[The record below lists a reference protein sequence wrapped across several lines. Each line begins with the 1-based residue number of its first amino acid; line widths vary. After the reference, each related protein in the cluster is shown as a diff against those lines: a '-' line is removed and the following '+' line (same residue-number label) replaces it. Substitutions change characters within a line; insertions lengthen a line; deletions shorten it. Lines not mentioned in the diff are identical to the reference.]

1 MQLSGKLS
9 EEDFT
14 EARRLSRA
22 KRHWLKTL
30 AVNWYGILLLCAI
43 AWSTAAG
50 LMGATHPNWLGVG
63 VLWAVLIAIV
73 GYVFYKRKGAIERQF
88 SRVSAALPDWITVL
102 KDGVKLDGPGG
113 ATLFQ
118 PWSNFQGC
126 REGKRVMLLYT
137 RNGSTIILPIAE
149 LPEMERESIRQML
162 APHVAVANPQTAQE
176 F

>member
-14 EARRLSRA
+14 DARRLSRA
-22 KRHWLKTL
+22 KRHWLKTV

-50 LMGATHPNWLGVG
+50 LMGSTHPNWLGVG

-73 GYVFYKRKGAIERQF
+73 AYVFYKRKGAIERQF
-88 SRVSAALPDWITVL
+88 SRVSAAVPDWITL
-102 KDGVKLDGPGG
+102 LNDGVKLDGPGG
-113 ATLFQ
+113 ATSFR
-118 PWSNFQGC
+118 PWSHFQGC

-137 RNGSTIILPIAE
+137 RNGSTLILPVAG
-149 LPEMERESIRQML
+149 LPEMERESLRQTL
-162 APHVAVANPQTAQE
+162 APHVSVASPQTAHE

>member
-22 KRHWLKTL
+22 KRHWLKAV
-30 AVNWYGILLLCAI
+30 AVNWYGILLLCAV

-50 LMGATHPNWLGVG
+50 LTGATHPNWIGVA
-63 VLWAVLIAIV
+63 VLCAVLIGIIGLA
-73 GYVFYKRKGAIERQF
+73 FYRRKAVIGRQF
-88 SRVSAALPDWITVL
+88 SRVSAAVPDWITLL

-113 ATLFQ
+113 ATSFL

-126 REGKRVMLLYT
+126 REGSESCCSI
-137 RNGSTIILPIAE
+137 G
-149 LPEMERESIRQML
+149 EM
-162 APHVAVANPQTAQE
+162 APASS
-176 F
+176 FRL